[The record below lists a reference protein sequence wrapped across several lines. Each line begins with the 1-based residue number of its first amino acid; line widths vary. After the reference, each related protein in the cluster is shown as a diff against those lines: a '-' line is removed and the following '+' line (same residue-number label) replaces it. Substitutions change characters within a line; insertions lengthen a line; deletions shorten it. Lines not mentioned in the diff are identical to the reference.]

1 MRNPASAA
9 TAIAASPSANVPLLG
24 TGAKLIERMSAATRT
39 TDSTPPRL
47 STGSVASL
55 TWAGTTF
62 AASGNATTT
71 RGSVIRKTEPQSTCS
86 SSAPA
91 TSGPSDAIAPPSAD
105 QSAMDFV
112 RPGPD
117 HSAAMSASVVGY
129 AIPADSPP
137 STRAPKS
144 TTSLGANAAS
154 KHAGTDSARP
164 SSSMSLPPSRPR
176 SAPGYTPGAAGRSE
190 YPTA

>member
-1 MRNPASAA
+1 MRNVASAA
-9 TAIAASPSANVPLLG
+9 SAIAASPSANVPLLG

-62 AASGNATTT
+62 AASGSATTT
-71 RGSVIRKTEPQSTCS
+71 RGSVIRKTEPQSNCS

-105 QSAMDFV
+105 QSAIDFV

-117 HSAAMSASVVGY
+117 HSAAISASVVGY
-129 AIPADSPP
+129 AMPADSPP

-144 TTSLGANAAS
+144 TTSLGANEAS
-154 KHAGTDSARP
+154 RHAGTESAMPSSNSSLRPYRSPTAPRYRTDPARP
-164 SSSMSLPPSRPR
+164 S
-176 SAPGYTPGAAGRSE
+176 
-190 YPTA
+190 